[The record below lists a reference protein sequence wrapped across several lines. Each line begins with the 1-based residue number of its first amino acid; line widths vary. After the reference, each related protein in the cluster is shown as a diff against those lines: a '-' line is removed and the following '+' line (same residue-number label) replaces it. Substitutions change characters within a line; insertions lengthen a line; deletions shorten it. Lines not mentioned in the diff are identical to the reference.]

1 MNAAKINNRKK
12 KKIVTRERNSGKLK
26 SVTELSLQLI

>member
-1 MNAAKINNRKK
+1 MNAAKINNRK